1 MNVTYIERDG
11 QLFAVIPADTFER
24 MLDDLD
30 DLDDIRLYDAAKA
43 QPQEYIPA
51 DIVDRLIDGENPVR
65 VWREHRGLTA
75 AALAV
80 EVKIAAPYLSQI
92 EHGRRQA
99 SQAVLRRLATALKVD
114 VDDLIGREPEVGG
127 E

>member
-11 QLFAVIPADTFER
+11 ERFALVPAETFQR

-30 DLDDIRLYDAAKA
+30 ELDDIRLYDKAKA
-43 QPQEYIPA
+43 KPQEYFPIEL
-51 DIVDRLIDGENPVR
+51 IDRLIAGENPVR
-65 VWREHRGLTA
+65 VWREYRGLTA
-75 AALAV
+75 AALAA

-92 EHGRRQA
+92 EHGRRLA

-114 VDDLIGREPEVGG
+114 IDDLIARDAAAD
-127 E
+127 

>member
-11 QLFAVIPADTFER
+11 KRFALVPAEIFER

-30 DLDDIRLYDAAKA
+30 DLDNIRLYDAAKA
-43 QPQEYIPA
+43 EPQEYIPA
-51 DIVDRLIDGENPVR
+51 AFVYRLLDGENPVR
-65 VWREHRGLTA
+65 VWREYRSLTA
-75 AALAV
+75 AALAA
-80 EVKIAAPYLSQI
+80 EVKIGVRYLSQI

>member
-1 MNVTYIERDG
+1 
-11 QLFAVIPADTFER
+11 
-24 MLDDLD
+24 
-30 DLDDIRLYDAAKA
+30 
-43 QPQEYIPA
+43 
-51 DIVDRLIDGENPVR
+51 VR
-65 VWREHRGLTA
+65 
-75 AALAV
+75 
-80 EVKIAAPYLSQI
+80 YLSQI